1 MSKTFALFKRMSP
14 YLAEKARNLIDAM
27 LLSTEEI
34 GWDSQ
39 QQLIVNG
46 RVYHDTDIVR
56 LIAYIM
62 SPANSISVKPIG
74 LQVFISALRKIGL
87 ESDYVINQNVKRFL
101 RKNNQSNNDDTE
113 TTDHDSEDEKEY
125 ETSDYN
131 DSNLD
136 EEEDGEAMDDLD
148 YTNDDDDSCYED
160 DDCNSHV
167 EDDDDDGDFD
177 GKVNTDSEKE
187 DESYD
192 SGLDMKPASNGM
204 MREYDWKSISDSDN
218 ESVASSPYH

>member
-1 MSKTFALFKRMSP
+1 MSKTFALCKRISP
-14 YLAEKARNLIDAM
+14 YLAEKASNLIDAM

-62 SPANSISVKPIG
+62 SPADSISKKPIG

-101 RKNNQSNNDDTE
+101 RKNNQSNDDDTE
-113 TTDHDSEDEKEY
+113 STDHDSEDEKEY

-131 DSNLD
+131 DSNGLKR
-136 EEEDGEAMDDLD
+136 L
-148 YTNDDDDSCYED
+148 
-160 DDCNSHV
+160 
-167 EDDDDDGDFD
+167 
-177 GKVNTDSEKE
+177 NTDLREFLLGNIDENNEKYNKLMNLF
-187 DESYD
+187 SQHLYV
-192 SGLDMKPASNGM
+192 MK
-204 MREYDWKSISDSDN
+204 
-218 ESVASSPYH
+218 

>member
-113 TTDHDSEDEKEY
+113 STDHDSEDEKEY

-167 EDDDDDGDFD
+167 EAGDDDGDFD
-177 GKVNTDSEKE
+177 GNVNTDSEKE

-192 SGLDMKPASNGM
+192 SDLDMKPVSNGM
-204 MREYDWKSISDSDN
+204 MR
-218 ESVASSPYH
+218 

>member
-1 MSKTFALFKRMSP
+1 MSKNFALFKRMSP

-74 LQVFISALRKIGL
+74 LKFFISTLRKIGL

-101 RKNNQSNNDDTE
+101 RKNNQSNDD
-113 TTDHDSEDEKEY
+113 HNSADEKEY
-125 ETSDYN
+125 ETSDHN
-131 DSNLD
+131 DSNVAD
-136 EEEDGEAMDDLD
+136 DDDDDEDGEAMDEYGDAND
-148 YTNDDDDSCYED
+148 DDDDDDSCYETEDGND
-160 DDCNSHV
+160 DT
-167 EDDDDDGDFD
+167 DDDDNDGS
-177 GKVNTDSEKE
+177 VNTGGEEE
-187 DESYD
+187 DENYD
-192 SGLDMKPASNGM
+192 SAQDEEPVSNDMT
-204 MREYDWKSISDSDN
+204 REYDWKSISDSDN
-218 ESVASSPYH
+218 

>member
-1 MSKTFALFKRMSP
+1 MSP

-87 ESDYVINQNVKRFL
+87 ESNYVINQNVKRFL
-101 RKNNQSNNDDTE
+101 RKNNQSNDDNTESTDNDR
-113 TTDHDSEDEKEY
+113 
-125 ETSDYN
+125 
-131 DSNLD
+131 
-136 EEEDGEAMDDLD
+136 
-148 YTNDDDDSCYED
+148 
-160 DDCNSHV
+160 
-167 EDDDDDGDFD
+167 
-177 GKVNTDSEKE
+177 E
-187 DESYD
+187 DESD
-192 SGLDMKPASNGM
+192 HNDGNLND
-204 MREYDWKSISDSDN
+204 EED
-218 ESVASSPYH
+218 

>member
-87 ESDYVINQNVKRFL
+87 ESDYVINHNVKRFL
-101 RKNNQSNNDDTE
+101 KKNNQSNDDDTE
-113 TTDHDSEDEKEY
+113 LTDHDSEDEKEY
-125 ETSDYN
+125 ETSNHN
-131 DSNLD
+131 DSNLED
-136 EEEDGEAMDDLD
+136 EEDDEAMDDLD
-148 YTNDDDDSCYED
+148 YTDDDNDSRYE
-160 DDCNSHV
+160 DCNSNV
-167 EDDDDDGDFD
+167 EDDDGDFD
-177 GKVNTDSEKE
+177 GKVNTDSEEE
-187 DESYD
+187 DENYD
-192 SGLDMKPASNGM
+192 SDQDKEAVSNDR

-218 ESVASSPYH
+218 ESVPSLPHH

>member
-14 YLAEKARNLIDAM
+14 YLAAKARNLIDAM

-39 QQLIVNG
+39 QQLIVND

-101 RKNNQSNNDDTE
+101 RKNNQSNNPNLKAPE
-113 TTDHDSEDEKEY
+113 T
-125 ETSDYN
+125 
-131 DSNLD
+131 NL
-136 EEEDGEAMDDLD
+136 
-148 YTNDDDDSCYED
+148 
-160 DDCNSHV
+160 
-167 EDDDDDGDFD
+167 
-177 GKVNTDSEKE
+177 K
-187 DESYD
+187 
-192 SGLDMKPASNGM
+192 
-204 MREYDWKSISDSDN
+204 
-218 ESVASSPYH
+218 

>member
-113 TTDHDSEDEKEY
+113 STDHDSEDEKEY

-160 DDCNSHV
+160 DDCSNHV
-167 EDDDDDGDFD
+167 KDDDDGDFD

-192 SGLDMKPASNGM
+192 SGLDMKPVSNGM

-218 ESVASSPYH
+218 ESVASPPYH